1 MPQTLTDSWRNEL
14 GNNFEEIHK
23 KYIHNIGNL
32 ILTEF
37 NSEIGNK
44 TFSEKKQK
52 LTESSLHYRLDILN
66 CSQWNENSILQH
78 QNKMINDFL
87 GTFSL
92 PEEYQNRSNWN
103 TTENINMIEMQE
115 FSPLDEEATAS
126 AFPAIP

>member
-23 KYIHNIGNL
+23 KFIHNIGNL

-44 TFSEKKQK
+44 PFSEKKQK
-52 LTESSLHYRLDILN
+52 LAESSLHYRLDILN
-66 CSQWNENSILQH
+66 CSEWNENSILQH

-87 GTFSL
+87 ETFSL
-92 PEEYQNRSNWN
+92 PEDYKNKSTYPR
-103 TTENINMIEMQE
+103 
-115 FSPLDEEATAS
+115 
-126 AFPAIP
+126 